1 MKSVL
6 IGTTKGGVGKS
17 LVTCNVAH
25 GYLKHRP
32 DEISVIVDLDHQGT
46 ISTSVLKGR
55 YKEEEGKDIGT
66 YLKTLK
72 PLTIEDLTPTDIP
85 GLYIIP
91 NYGNID
97 SDFFISQVPKGY
109 QLDAVRILMENFK
122 GNGIFFYDM
131 PGSNGN
137 NFLNILKVVE
147 NVIAITGL
155 TAQDIDPIG
164 EFVKYVELNK
174 GLNPKLKSPHGI
186 ILNRLDKR
194 ASAHNA
200 RELQRL
206 RLETSLPIFQTEISY
221 LTHVPASSGFNMTV
235 FEYSKENEQAY
246 INFDELVKEIICKL
260 SL

>member
-46 ISTSVLKGR
+46 ISNSVLKGR
-55 YKEEEGKDIGT
+55 YKEEEGKDIGS
-66 YLKTLK
+66 YLKKLK
-72 PLTIEDLTPTDIP
+72 PLTIDDLTPTDIP

-122 GNGIFFYDM
+122 GNGTFFYDM

-137 NFLNILKVVE
+137 NFFNILKVVE

-155 TAQDIDPIG
+155 TAEEIDPIG
-164 EFVKYVELNK
+164 EFEEYVELNK
-174 GLNPKLKSPHGI
+174 GLNPKLKSHGI
-186 ILNRLDKR
+186 IINRLDKR

-206 RLETSLPIFQTEISY
+206 SLQTSSPVFETKISY
-221 LTHVPASSGFNMTV
+221 SVHVSDASGLNMTV
-235 FEYSKENEQAY
+235 FEYAKENEKVY
-246 INFDELVKEIICKL
+246 INFDELVKEIIYKL